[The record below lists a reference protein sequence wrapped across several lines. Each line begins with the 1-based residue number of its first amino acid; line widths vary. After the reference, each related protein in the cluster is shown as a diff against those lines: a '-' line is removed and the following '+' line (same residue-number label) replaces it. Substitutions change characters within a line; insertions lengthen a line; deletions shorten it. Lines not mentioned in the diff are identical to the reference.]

1 MRKTTCRQPRSR
13 RLKPPMF
20 RPARFRGRP
29 APLISTTR
37 IVGTNRATTV
47 TTTTA
52 VRRRNVPDRGLALRA
67 PVPSR
72 KGRLRGRIE
81 VEIIGTTKTETGG
94 SGIALVINTTP
105 GIGSVTTRIGITR
118 EGKTRT
124 KRETDE
130 GIVLYPG
137 IDADDTVHL

>member
-1 MRKTTCRQPRSR
+1 
-13 RLKPPMF
+13 
-20 RPARFRGRP
+20 
-29 APLISTTR
+29 
-37 IVGTNRATTV
+37 
-47 TTTTA
+47 
-52 VRRRNVPDRGLALRA
+52 
-67 PVPSR
+67 
-72 KGRLRGRIE
+72 